1 MSFKNFKIII
11 DSKIVPF
18 ICLTTFNLMFFVLPK
33 DNECIQTCLQCFDPD
48 DICAANLVERA
59 ELLITLVTFLR
70 ETCFLSQTL
79 LDDFKQTSGYRI
91 VIDMILR
98 LERDAAYKDDS
109 AKMSVLRRLFL
120 ALEELVY
127 SGYVELKPVVS
138 NLNTNVFKID
148 GFQVPQPL
156 GRGKTVRNTLAFQ
169 CLLNLFN
176 KVLKLLYSLIS
187 KFRFK
192 SNI

>member
-1 MSFKNFKIII
+1 M
-11 DSKIVPF
+11 
-18 ICLTTFNLMFFVLPK
+18 
-33 DNECIQTCLQCFDPD
+33 
-48 DICAANLVERA
+48 VERG
-59 ELLITLVTFLR
+59 ELLITLITFLR

-91 VIDMILR
+91 AIDVILR
-98 LERDAAYKDDS
+98 LESDASYKDDS
-109 AKMSVLRRLFL
+109 SKMSVLRRLFL

-127 SGYVELKPVVS
+127 SGFVEIKPVVS

-176 KVLKLLYSLIS
+176 KVTKNFLSVLIIS
-187 KFRFK
+187 FFYITK
-192 SNI
+192 